1 MFLRELVEGVGRI
14 TKQNQTQDVGPNQ
27 ISIEAAK
34 LGFKV
39 DRDGRPAN
47 TAKGPTSN
55 ILFNIG
61 LAESVIVKLE
71 RDKRNDIY
79 VLHMV
84 DNKDKHRVELRGEK
98 GYETG
103 NYNQHDRLHQVLD
116 GLGKAVDLGALFAGE
131 TVSINP
137 HHPDGEQA
145 LGIATAVM
153 TDADKAAITETKNYQ
168 NFVKFC
174 CQGLKIKN
182 QPKINLTQE
191 KFDDT
196 FGFFNADTDQL
207 TIRTQ
212 GRHPADVMRTLAHEL
227 VHHKQKE
234 NGEDLDGSDGSE
246 HENQANSIAGVLMR
260 RWANRHPEIFENF
273 ADGKKKGKSR
283 PGRVKRSGASCKGS
297 VTSLRKRA
305 KKYKGERGKM
315 YHWCAN
321 MKSGRKKK

>member
-47 TAKGPTSN
+47 TAKSPTSN

-61 LAESVIVKLE
+61 LAESVLVKLE

-84 DNKDKHRVELRGEK
+84 DSKDKHRVELRGEK

-153 TDADKAAITETKNYQ
+153 TNADKAAITETKNYQ

-283 PGRVKRSGASCKGS
+283 PGRVKRSGASCNGS
-297 VTSLRKRA
+297 VTSLRKKAA
-305 KKYKGERGKM
+305 KYSGEKGKM

-321 MKSGRKKK
+321 MKSGRKK